1 MSWRDQL
8 RPSSFRDVPFYV
20 DEAEYKGGRRIVGFE
35 FPKLS
40 TPATEDMGRKQRTYA
55 VQAYVLGE
63 DYLDVKNALIEACE
77 AEGAGILV
85 HPYMGEL
92 NVQCQEIAVKESMKE
107 GGIALVSMSF
117 IEAGQELYPD
127 AAADKFSALNTSKLA
142 AIASVKDD
150 FKSKYSVVGKG
161 QLLINSAS
169 SKVST
174 WADKMESSLK
184 SVKGRADAVND
195 LGYSI
200 RNLKADVMDTVTRPA
215 TLANILSDSISGLG
229 ATLTLD
235 DMGGALDAYKSLYK
249 VDNSESYLTNPL
261 TETRRQENTNSKA
274 IDDLVVNVAILEA
287 SEQAAYVN
295 YSSYEDASAMQEEL
309 LENIDKVLESTDND
323 DVYLNFSS
331 MRALVVDLIP
341 AQDQN
346 LPSLMKVSLTGME
359 TSLSLAY
366 RLYGNISNEEDILA
380 RNKIK
385 HPAFIPAEKQL
396 EVLSE

>member
-1 MSWRDQL
+1 
-8 RPSSFRDVPFYV
+8 
-20 DEAEYKGGRRIVGFE
+20 
-35 FPKLS
+35 
-40 TPATEDMGRKQRTYA
+40 
-55 VQAYVLGE
+55 VLGE
-63 DYLDVKNALIEACE
+63 DYLDAKNALIEACE

-127 AAADKFSALNTSKLA
+127 AAADKLSALNTSKLA

-169 SKVST
+169 SKVSN

-200 RNLKADVMDTVTRPA
+200 RNLKADVMDAVTRPA